1 MAMMGLMRKC
11 SALVQKEATL
21 QPIVHKLHLSTSII
35 IWCTVVYLVY
45 LVVCL
50 AMFLVYLYHDRV
62 HLTTIIIITVSNVEK
77 GSHET

>member
-35 IWCTVVYLVY
+35 ICCTVVYLKYMVY
-45 LVVCL
+45 LVL
-50 AMFLVYLYHDRV
+50 
-62 HLTTIIIITVSNVEK
+62 EP
-77 GSHET
+77 